1 MNEETKPV
9 EESVEKELTDEQI
22 EQEAEKI
29 AENAEKLRQMG
40 LENEQGLREMALAI
54 NAAVTLRQ
62 QQTRAMFHQPT
73 RAHSHKKRGVG
84 VTRKN
89 KEQTK
94 KARLQAK
101 KSRTINHKIA
111 NKKSRATGSKKRI

>member
-9 EESVEKELTDEQI
+9 EESVEKKLMEEQI

-29 AENAEKLRQMG
+29 AQEAEQLRQMATSMH
-40 LENEQGLREMALAI
+40 E
-54 NAAVTLRQ
+54 AAVLRQ

-73 RAHSHKKRGVG
+73 RAHSDKKRGVG
-84 VTRKN
+84 VTRKVR
-89 KEQTK
+89 EQTK

-101 KSRTINHKIA
+101 KSRAINHKIA
-111 NKKSRATGSKKRI
+111 NKKSRPTGSKKRI